1 MDENQTQPYRPIS
14 KLALGALGIAL
25 LGLLALLVDALI
37 ALPVTAVV
45 LAILALYH
53 IRNSS
58 DGLAGAGLACVA
70 LALSVFTT
78 ANWAGQVAMH
88 RALIQQRAQENA
100 EQWLELVAGDR
111 LFEAHQLMKPENDRQ
126 AENAD
131 LQYHYRVIPEEA
143 LASIAPMGEV
153 YPLNSLKLTFAEP
166 PLKQVAAA
174 LQGGDKPVLVKS
186 LGAAYF
192 QHHAVVNLHYRLEQD
207 GREFTVSMR
216 RERDRVNRETS
227 WQVLTVAEVP
237 ED

>member
-25 LGLLALLVDALI
+25 LGLLALPVDALI
-37 ALPVTAVV
+37 AVPVTAAV
-45 LAILALYH
+45 LAILALYR
-53 IRNSS
+53 IRKSG
-58 DGLAGAGLACVA
+58 DLAGAGLACVA

-78 ANWAGQVAMH
+78 ANWLGQVAMH

-126 AENAD
+126 AENAN

-143 LASIAPMGEV
+143 LASIAPIGEV
-153 YPLNSLKLTFAEP
+153 YPLNDLKLTFEGP

-186 LGAAYF
+186 LGVVYS
-192 QHHAVVNLHYRLEQD
+192 QHHAVVDLQYRLEQD